1 MSNTADTPIMENEH
15 VREFLSI
22 LRDNGKDA
30 SGLLDL
36 LGHVTSMENQL
47 TKAVE
52 ELTSMRRELAG
63 MREERDHP
71 VRTAL
76 EKASRSLE
84 ATISETRARLAEI
97 KEKIVEGCKN
107 AVAGFKEKG
116 AAALDGI
123 AKFFRIKPMFEN
135 LRKNLQSDIR
145 RDQAVIAKIESM
157 GTKYHTAGMH
167 LRNVGRAL
175 RGKEAV
181 AAIKPNGKLAKLA
194 AAPFRT
200 EMRCLQSALRDSEK
214 AIAALDRLDKSVVRQ
229 KAAAAER
236 KAERPSTLETMKRLQ
251 KQLEAERADAPAAA
265 KTKKREAEL

>member
-1 MSNTADTPIMENEH
+1 MSNTADTPIIENPH
-15 VREFLSI
+15 VKEFLSI
-22 LRDNGKDA
+22 LRDEGRDAKDFL
-30 SGLLDL
+30 SLLS
-36 LGHVTSMENQL
+36 HVTSMENQL

-71 VRTAL
+71 VRPAL

-84 ATISETRARLAEI
+84 AKITETRTRLAEI
-97 KEKIVEGCKN
+97 KEKIIEGCKA

-116 AAALDGI
+116 AAALNGI
-123 AKFFRIKPMFEN
+123 AKFFRIKPMYEN

-145 RDQAVIAKIESM
+145 RDQAVIAKIEAM

-167 LRNVGRAL
+167 LRNVGRTL

-181 AAIKPNGKLAKLA
+181 AAVKPNGKLAKLA
-194 AAPFRT
+194 AAPFRA
-200 EMRCLQSALRDSEK
+200 EMRCLQKALNDAEK
-214 AIAALDRLDKSVVRQ
+214 AIAALDRLDKSVVQQ
-229 KAAAAER
+229 KTAAAER

-251 KQLEAERADAPAAA
+251 KQLDEERADAPVAA